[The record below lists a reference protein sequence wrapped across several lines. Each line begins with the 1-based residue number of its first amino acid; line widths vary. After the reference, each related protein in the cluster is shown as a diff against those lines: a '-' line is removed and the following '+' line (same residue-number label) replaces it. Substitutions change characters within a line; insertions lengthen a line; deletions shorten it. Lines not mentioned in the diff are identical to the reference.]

1 MRVGPVEHHV
11 QREMLTIGQPAPDF
25 TLIAADNATKKTLVN
40 YAGKVKIISCV
51 PSVDT
56 RVCSAQTR
64 RFNQEAAGLG
74 DGIAVLTVSA
84 DLPFA
89 LRRYCENE
97 GIDRAETLSTYRDM
111 QFADDYGVHDTDW
124 RVCQR
129 AVFVIDQANVIQ
141 HVEYVPVIG
150 DEVDFEAALAKA
162 RALV

>member
-1 MRVGPVEHHV
+1 
-11 QREMLTIGQPAPDF
+11 
-25 TLIAADNATKKTLVN
+25 
-40 YAGKVKIISCV
+40 
-51 PSVDT
+51 
-56 RVCSAQTR
+56 
-64 RFNQEAAGLG
+64 
-74 DGIAVLTVSA
+74 
-84 DLPFA
+84 
-89 LRRYCENE
+89 
-97 GIDRAETLSTYRDM
+97 M